1 MKKIIDKFKENPIA
15 FILELAF
22 YEAVI
27 YLSLLFIICLFM

>member
-1 MKKIIDKFKENPIA
+1 MKKIISKFKENPIA

-22 YEAVI
+22 YEIII